1 VKVTPFEV
9 YTTYLGMKNHFTKD
23 KYDFIKYSG
32 RTRASVASFNKRRD
46 RYFFERMSRKKDDN
60 EIVNYFIANFIS
72 HDDPGKVWIGEIIQN
87 GETNF
92 KEWQRRNQSL
102 SYIFGNEVEGIFTRD
117 NFDSYFHT
125 QGQHPKILKSYLRK
139 EISLETLV
147 ILDKILGFR
156 SRLDKKLDDP
166 IWSTVSLKIKK
177 YDPFLNI
184 DVFKFKRILK
194 EKLL

>member
-1 VKVTPFEV
+1 MKVTPFEV

-60 EIVNYFIANFIS
+60 EIVNYFIANFTS

-117 NFDSYFHT
+117 NFDSYFRT
-125 QGQHPKILKSYLRK
+125 QGQHPKILKAYMRK
-139 EISLETLV
+139 DISLETLV

-166 IWSTVSLKIKK
+166 IWSTVSLKMKK
-177 YDPFLNI
+177 YKPFLNI
-184 DVFKFKRILK
+184 DVFKFKKILK